1 MCRNGRYTEHGIK
14 ELDGF
19 LRERYRIDPRYAVKL
34 DPALELQRRPDDVK
48 VVVALTA

>member
-19 LRERYRIDPRYAVKL
+19 MRERYRIDPGSAVKL
-34 DPALELQRRPDDVK
+34 DPALERTGVLLEPTS
-48 VVVALTA
+48 VVAKA